1 MKFRQLEY
9 LVSVTDT
16 QSFAKAAALLNVS
29 QPTLSQQIRA
39 LEDQMGVSLLERSGN
54 GVWPTPAG
62 REVVERAR
70 LILRDMR
77 ELDHVARQSGSRAS
91 GIIRLGTTPTLGP
104 YLLSPAIVQLHK
116 TLPNLRIHVREG
128 IPAHRAAELAEGQ
141 IDLYLGPLPIADSMF
156 CIEPLFRERLYLVA
170 AKDHPLAGQALVTR
184 EQLAD
189 LPVLSIDHR
198 HHLHRQVSDL
208 AERFGFRLVPDY
220 AGTSLDSVHQ
230 MAASG
235 LACAVLP
242 ALYIGSEVGG
252 LSGLAI
258 VNVEGWNAYRAIAL
272 AWRRSST
279 LAAEFQLI
287 GAGIAQ
293 AAKSMMIGDFSQG
306 LPSA

>member
-9 LVSVTDT
+9 LVSVADT
-16 QSFAKAAALLNVS
+16 QSFAKAASLLNVS

-39 LEDQMGVSLLERSGN
+39 LEQQMGVPLLERSSS

-70 LILRDMR
+70 LILRDMS
-77 ELDHVARQSGSRAS
+77 ELGHVARRAGSRVS

-104 YLLSPAIVQLHK
+104 YLLSPAIVQLHT

-128 IPAHRAAELAEGQ
+128 IPAHRAAELAEGK

-156 CIEPLFRERLYLVA
+156 FIEPLFRERLHLVI
-170 AKDHPLAGQALVTR
+170 AKDHPLAAQAVVKP

-198 HHLHRQVSDL
+198 HHYHRQVSEICD
-208 AERFGFRLVPDY
+208 RFGFRLVPDY
-220 AGTSLDSVHQ
+220 EGTSLDSVHQ

-235 LACAVLP
+235 LACAILP

-252 LSGLAI
+252 LSGLAV
-258 VNVEGWNAYRAIAL
+258 VNVEGWNAYRSIAL

-279 LAAEFQLI
+279 LAAEFQVI

-293 AAKSMMIGDFSQG
+293 AAKAMMIGEWPTTGQPG
-306 LPSA
+306 